1 MEDRVEREAVSEEA
15 WWETRGDVG
24 GDSVSGDK
32 GTRKSVGGGV
42 ADETFGVKIDKQSV
56 QDGVVTTI
64 SKISESHT
72 QTNQNQ
78 TWSTTYRYHSLREFP
93 LLYL

>member
-15 WWETRGDVG
+15 WWEMMGDVG
-24 GDSVSGDK
+24 GDSVSGDN

-56 QDGVVTTI
+56 EDGVVTTI
-64 SKISESHT
+64 TKISES
-72 QTNQNQ
+72 
-78 TWSTTYRYHSLREFP
+78 
-93 LLYL
+93 